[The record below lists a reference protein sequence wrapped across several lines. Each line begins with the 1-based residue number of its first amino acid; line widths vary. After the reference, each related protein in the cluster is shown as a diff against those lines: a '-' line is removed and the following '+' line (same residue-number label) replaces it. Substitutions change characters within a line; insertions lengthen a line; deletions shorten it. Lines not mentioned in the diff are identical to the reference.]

1 MPSLCNAAWLACS
14 IGRSLILSILV
25 FCAFSSRLQAADTQ
39 TTNRAEL
46 VYSGPFPLT
55 ENPNRMELLE
65 ETFLTEV
72 LTSDDVAFDRFFG
85 PASRLGWTR
94 SAEIFGYQSLDRFNA
109 AGANMFAKIGLDSL
123 RTAAIEALPLESWQ
137 DHWLGGLSDFIN
149 GTLGNPEEEHI
160 QLSSLAYSAVRSS
173 WETYKHNAR
182 FQWGLRPWSDNPYL
196 YFLVQAG
203 HFESKPL
210 LTLETRA
217 GYTLFGAS
225 KIESRLA
232 LQLPASFRIAGTAS
246 AYPTRLDSGDPGASN
261 FGLTLER
268 FIGSR
273 IKPDTLFYVGFR
285 SGVRAGM
292 SSSRHENFI
301 ACGFIKRW

>member
-1 MPSLCNAAWLACS
+1 MPKLSRTTRSACTVGQAIIVSLMGFMVAASNAHAADAP
-14 IGRSLILSILV
+14 IN
-25 FCAFSSRLQAADTQ
+25 SRL
-39 TTNRAEL
+39 EL
-46 VYSGPFPLT
+46 TYSGPFVLT
-55 ENPNRMELLE
+55 ENPNRMELLR

-85 PASRLGWTR
+85 PASRMGWTR
-94 SAEIFGYQSLDRFNA
+94 TSELFGYQSLDRFNA
-109 AGANMFAKIGLDSL
+109 AGASMFAKIGLDSL
-123 RTAAIEALPLESWQ
+123 RSAAIEALPLESWQ
-137 DHWLGGLSDFIN
+137 DHWLGGLGDFIN

-173 WETYKHNAR
+173 WETERRSAR
-182 FQWGLRPWSDNPYL
+182 IQWGLRPWSDTPYL

-203 HFESKPL
+203 HYESKPL

-225 KIESRLA
+225 KLESRLA
-232 LQLPASFRIAGTAS
+232 LQLPASFRIAGSAS
-246 AYPTRLDSGDPGASN
+246 AYPSRLNGGEPGASN

-268 FIGSR
+268 FVGSR
-273 IKPDTLFYVGFR
+273 LKPESLFYVGFR
-285 SGVRAGM
+285 SGVRADAAG
-292 SSSRHENFI
+292 SRHENFI